1 MCGVSPWYV
10 ARMIVLNLTYGPL
23 FLCYCMVGIPF
34 LAIVFFIQTILHP
47 TGNAMKRL
55 RRLISWLGLGA
66 IHVLP
71 YPWIRIEYTD
81 EEKLDPGKGY
91 IVVCNHTSMSDI
103 ALLSKLPLDVIQV
116 VKSWPF
122 RVPAF
127 GQIARLAGYVDVTR
141 LPFDVFVEKIRKCLE
156 QGVSV
161 VAFPEGTRSPDGLG
175 QFHSGIFRLALE
187 VGCDIVPLCISG
199 NEKMPQRGSL
209 LLSPGLI
216 RMRKLPIVSW
226 SDYRGM
232 SHISLKRHVRQLMA
246 DRLFDMA
253 GA

>member
-10 ARMIVLNLTYGPL
+10 ARMIVLNLTYGPI
-23 FLCYCMVGIPF
+23 FLCYCTVGIPF

-127 GQIARLAGYVDVTR
+127 GQ
-141 LPFDVFVEKIRKCLE
+141 